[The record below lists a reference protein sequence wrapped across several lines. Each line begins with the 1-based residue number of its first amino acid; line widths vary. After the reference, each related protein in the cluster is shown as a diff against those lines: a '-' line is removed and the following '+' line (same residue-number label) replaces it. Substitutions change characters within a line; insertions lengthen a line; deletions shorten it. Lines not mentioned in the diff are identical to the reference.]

1 MVSTGYIPKMLTAR
15 ATAAAAKCDFAL
27 IIVCT
32 NDLNISNGAVLV
44 VLGALLVVDEGV
56 VDSLLAAAPPRGNMA
71 AFAAIMA
78 EELDGIIARLIG

>member
-32 NDLNISNGAVLV
+32 NDLNISNGAALVLLAAV
-44 VLGALLVVDEGV
+44 EEGV
-56 VDSLLAAAPPRGNMA
+56 VDSLLAAAPPRGNMT
-71 AFAAIMA
+71 AFVAIMA
-78 EELDGIIARLIG
+78 EEDGIIARLIG

>member
-32 NDLNISNGAVLV
+32 NDLNISNGAALVLLAAV
-44 VLGALLVVDEGV
+44 EEGV
-56 VDSLLAAAPPRGNMA
+56 VDSLLAAPPRGNMT
-71 AFAAIMA
+71 AFVAIMA
-78 EELDGIIARLIG
+78 EEDGIIARLIG

>member
-32 NDLNISNGAVLV
+32 NDLNISNGAALVLLAV
-44 VLGALLVVDEGV
+44 VEEGPV

-71 AFAAIMA
+71 AFVAIMA
-78 EELDGIIARLIG
+78 EEDGIIARLIG